1 MTPERTVG
9 LGRTVGFEWTG
20 DSDGQ
25 RNLDG
30 PRNSD
35 GVWCSD
41 VQLNLDGRW
50 DLGRMW
56 DSDGHWGLK
65 GLGSSGYVLITYWIE
80 RELGRIVTPVRS
92 SRPGSTGVLGVR
104 FNFVG
109 NVFF

>member
-50 DLGRMW
+50 DLGKMW

-80 RELGRIVTPVRS
+80 RELGRI
-92 SRPGSTGVLGVR
+92 GLLGVR
-104 FNFVG
+104 VNFMG
-109 NVFF
+109 YFFLINCTGLECSWWV